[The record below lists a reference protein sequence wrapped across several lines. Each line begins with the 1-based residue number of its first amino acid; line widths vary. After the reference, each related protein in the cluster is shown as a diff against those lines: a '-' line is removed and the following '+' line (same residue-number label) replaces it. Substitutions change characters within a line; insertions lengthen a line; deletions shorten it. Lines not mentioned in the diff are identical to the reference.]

1 MAADADDTDKAH
13 DEDLDEFV
21 RTQSAPRSVHP
32 VRVVLAVAAFLAV
45 AWILVPTTDELRFHF
60 SQQKA
65 PLDVGDVTGVD
76 LAKVPD
82 GTWVR
87 ANVVLGN
94 KAAEIP
100 EWRTG
105 SLRFGPIEV
114 REVVGAPLYV
124 EVSRKSHPGLGPFSQ
139 ADVEGRL
146 VSFGADSELKGVR
159 AYFEGEL
166 HTAVKPNARA
176 LVLDEAPGQMGT
188 YLTAWIGGV
197 ALVVLSITSILRR
210 LRRPAP

>member
-1 MAADADDTDKAH
+1 MADDDVDEKAH
-13 DEDLDEFV
+13 DDDLNEFV
-21 RTQSAPRSVHP
+21 RTQAAPRSVHP
-32 VRVVLAVAAFLAV
+32 VRVVLAAAALIAV
-45 AWILVPTTDELRFHF
+45 SWILVPTTDELRFHF
-60 SQQKA
+60 SQQKT
-65 PLDVGDVTGVD
+65 PLDVGDVVGVD
-76 LAKVPD
+76 LSKVPD

-124 EVSRKSHPGLGPFSQ
+124 EVSRKGHPGLGPFSQ

-146 VSFGADSELKGVR
+146 VSFGPDSELAVVR
-159 AYFEGEL
+159 AYFENEL

-176 LVLDEAPGQMGT
+176 LVLDEAPGQMTT

-210 LRRPAP
+210 LRRPAV